1 MSEINYF
8 FDMKIHLTKALFIN
22 RAPFDKLEMDFS
34 ENEISVLTAINGK
47 GKTTILSHIVDA
59 FYEMAR
65 PHFQNEF
72 EERQNKFYRVSSAVY
87 NLNMIQPSFVYLR
100 FQTEEGFIDYLDI
113 RNNCTEQEYNDNI
126 LFDGKIGF
134 SEISSF
140 LEQNNYIKK
149 VSTSFDKKKAEPIFS
164 NNILTYFPSYRFE
177 MPGYLNDPY
186 KISMDFKKESGFSGH
201 LLNPIEVITDLP
213 QLANWIMDIVLDL
226 RSNGNV
232 LDNLLYSNLNAII
245 SNTLLS
251 KNYGALRFGIGP
263 RGLGGTRIQILQNIE
278 NGQMIYPSIF
288 NLSSGESSLLC
299 LFGEFIRQADNI
311 KNSIQLNKI
320 TGIILID
327 EVDKHLHIRLQK
339 EVLPLLFNLFPNVQF
354 ILSSHSPFLSMGLAE
369 LAKDRTKIIDLDNFG
384 ISKDPTSNELYTEV
398 YNMMVGENDRFK
410 AMYLGL
416 QEKISEG
423 TKPLIITKGKTDI
436 KHIKIAKEKLN
447 LSDIDIE
454 FIDPGCQPDGA
465 SNLKILLEKLSKI
478 KHQRKIVGIFDRDE
492 KGIIKDIE
500 KDGQVYIDYGNGVF
514 AFCITT
520 PNIRQE
526 QGQDEIS
533 IEYLYSDDEIKTRIG
548 NNCRL
553 FFGNEFSRNSM
564 RHNSEDLTLNKP
576 DGKGKDK
583 IIENNGGQAVYDN
596 TDTNVLAKKDDFANA
611 ILNDEIIICK
621 ESWENFRSIFDKI
634 RTIIN
639 TEQ

>member
-1 MSEINYF
+1 
-8 FDMKIHLTKALFIN
+8 MKIHLIKALFIN
-22 RAPFDKLEMDFS
+22 RAPFERLELDFN
-34 ENEISVLTAINGK
+34 ENEISVLTAVNGR
-47 GKTTILSHIVDA
+47 GKTTVLSHIVDA

-65 PHFQNEF
+65 PHFPNEF
-72 EERQNKFYRVSSAVY
+72 EEKQHKFYRVSSAIH
-87 NLNMIQPSFVYLR
+87 NLIRHQPSFVYLR
-100 FQTEEGFIDYLDI
+100 FQSGEGIIDYLDI
-113 RNNCTEQEYNDNI
+113 RNNCTEQEYNDNMSI
-126 LFDGKIGF
+126 DGKIAF

-149 VSTSFDKKKAEPIFS
+149 VSTSFDKKKADQIFS

-186 KISMDFKKESGFSGH
+186 KINIDFKKESGFSGY
-201 LLNPIEVITDLP
+201 LLNPIEVISGLP
-213 QLANWIMDIVLDL
+213 QLANWIMDVVLDL
-226 RSNGNV
+226 RINGNDQDH
-232 LDNLLYSNLNAII
+232 LFFNLNAII

-251 KNYGALRFGIGP
+251 KNYGSLRFGVGP

-299 LFGEFIRQADNI
+299 LFGEFIRQADNV
-311 KNSIQLNKI
+311 KNNIQLNEI

-369 LAKDRTKIIDLDNFG
+369 IAKDRTKIIDIDNFG
-384 ISKDPTSNELYTEV
+384 ISKDPSSNEIYTEV
-398 YNMMVGENDRFK
+398 YNMMIGENDRFR

-416 QEKISEG
+416 QEKINEG
-423 TKPLIITKGKTDI
+423 TKPLIITEGKTDI

-447 LSDIDIE
+447 LSDLDIE
-454 FIDPGCQPDGA
+454 FIDPGCQPDGS
-465 SNLKILLEKLSKI
+465 SNLKNLLEKLSKI

-500 KDGQVYIDYGNGVF
+500 KDGQIYNNYGNGVF

-520 PNIRQE
+520 PAIRQE

-553 FFGNEFSRNSM
+553 FFGTEFSRNSM

-596 TDTNVLAKKDDFANA
+596 TDANVLAKKDDFANA
-611 ILNDEIIICK
+611 ILNDEIIICND
-621 ESWENFRSIFDKI
+621 SWENFRSIFNKI
-634 RTIIN
+634 RAIIN